1 MNGNSRKV
9 PSLKKNS
16 KNSRTKMLWIV
27 AVSCFSFIL
36 LVGAMIYYYNIFVNL
51 QQNILNIR
59 GQIESSFQMRENL
72 VPVLTSTV
80 TNFVEHEDNV
90 FTHTTETRADSVRE
104 AKVDA
109 SGGNAGLLSKLLA
122 IAEQYPDLKSSEPFQ
137 LLMSKIADAETTIW
151 QKRIEYNNIVD
162 RYNSI
167 VTSFPGFAYAFLFGF
182 RRESYFKWAGKPEWV
197 FELNANDQFPGA
209 R

>member
-1 MNGNSRKV
+1 MNRGIS
-9 PSLKKNS
+9 PLKKNA
-16 KNSRTKMLWIV
+16 KKSRNKTLWIV
-27 AVSCFSFIL
+27 ALSCFSFLL
-36 LVGAMIYYYNIFVNL
+36 LVGHMIYYYNLFVNL
-51 QQNILNIR
+51 QQNILSTR

-72 VPVLTSTV
+72 VPVFTTTV
-80 TNFVEHEDNV
+80 TNFVEHEDNI
-90 FTHTTETRADSVRE
+90 FTHTTQTRADSVKE

-137 LLMSKIADAETTIW
+137 LLMSKITDAETTIW
-151 QKRIEYNNIVD
+151 QKRIEYNSIVD
-162 RYNSI
+162 RYNSVI
-167 VTSFPGFAYAFLFGF
+167 TSFPGFAYAFLFGF
-182 RRESYFKWAGKPEWV
+182 SPESYFKWAGKPEWV